1 LSQTNIEVDRMLSWR
16 FTPDLKY
23 LVVMENTSTI
33 TCINIEIYVQNFPL
47 YVTRKKTYGNQFS
60 NNEVLNTVHVGD
72 IAWRK
77 KLVAIHD
84 QNSVSHT
91 QPWYIEQNI
100 NLSKIRVK
108 ERKWRM
114 SGFWKKS
121 KSNLTTSNDHN
132 LEGDKKIY
140 LPATL
145 QGMKIVD
152 VIVGSF
158 SLSLHLQS
166 LKENVL
172 CVCDIQKQTYNIQR

>member
-1 LSQTNIEVDRMLSWR
+1 MLSWR

-33 TCINIEIYVQNFPL
+33 TCINIEIYVQNFSSC
-47 YVTRKKTYGNQFS
+47 VTRKKTYGNQFS

-72 IAWRK
+72 LAWKK
-77 KLVAIHD
+77 KLVTIHD

-91 QPWYIEQNI
+91 QPWYIKQNI
-100 NLSKIRVK
+100 NLSKVRVK

-121 KSNLTTSNDHN
+121 KSNLMASNDHI

-152 VIVGSF
+152 IIVGSF
-158 SLSLHLQS
+158 SVSLHLQS
-166 LKENVL
+166 PKENVL